1 MSDILNPSC
10 LDFIRLELTLL
21 RNQCG
26 TAPIMTVY
34 FGNIKE
40 PILKMP
46 HELRKAIL
54 KPTLFPR
61 SLLNVRLCSK
71 EKYTG
76 IKHTEGCSSA
86 KYF

>member
-1 MSDILNPSC
+1 
-10 LDFIRLELTLL
+10 
-21 RNQCG
+21 
-26 TAPIMTVY
+26 MTVY

-76 IKHTEGCSSA
+76 IKHTEGCSLQKVVVLLSTFNSLVPA
-86 KYF
+86 VEKTL